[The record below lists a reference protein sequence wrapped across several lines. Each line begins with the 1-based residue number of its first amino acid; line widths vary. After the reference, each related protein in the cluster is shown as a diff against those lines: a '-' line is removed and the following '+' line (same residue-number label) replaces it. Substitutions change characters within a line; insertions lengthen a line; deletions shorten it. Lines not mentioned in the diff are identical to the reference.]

1 MLAPSLGER
10 EERAASLCGMRVGMC
25 PEVRLEGWVKCFA
38 PSLGGVAFRGHAL
51 YPAFALGF
59 AEGAVG
65 FLVS

>member
-1 MLAPSLGER
+1 
-10 EERAASLCGMRVGMC
+10 MC